1 MCQLL
6 SGRHVPS
13 MTSRWLR
20 HSSNVESSVS
30 ALSAISMSPSLN
42 PSLVLHNE
50 ISSINEKA
58 NLTTTT
64 TTTSSSIFKMS
75 TDNSTTNLTDELNSP
90 KEDISSCKQL
100 TSEYMSYNPSVCQ
113 FTQSNG
119 KINKAQSLSCS
130 SDGSKSIPPYQ
141 AGQPIEQVSL

>member
-58 NLTTTT
+58 NLTTT